1 MNAAAITAIA
11 ISAIM
16 LSSVGMVSSY
26 AQIASPVTSAP
37 ITLTPDQE
45 SYATGERV
53 TINGMVTSTQQGALT
68 IFVTAP
74 NGNRVLFAQPSVE
87 NNQFTVEFTAGGP
100 LWASPGTYTVKA
112 TYGPTG
118 SLTATT
124 TIEYGGG
131 APTPEPEPEPEP
143 VSPIDAMLAGVV
155 FEIVGGEVVSIAPGA
170 SGAPSIEIVVNAS
183 DDGSLTISIPRSI
196 LDSRTEGAEGDDVP
210 FSVLIDGEIVDAV
223 ETNDPT
229 TRNLVISFFAGDG
242 QVIEIIGSFIVP
254 EFGTVAMLVLAV
266 AIISIVA
273 VSARS
278 RLSILPRY

>member
-1 MNAAAITAIA
+1 MNAAAILAIT

-16 LSSVGMVSSY
+16 LSSVGTVSSY
-26 AQIASPVTSAP
+26 AQVSAPATTAP
-37 ITLTPDQE
+37 ITLTPDKE

-53 TINGMVTSTQQGALT
+53 TINGTVSSIQQGALAMQ
-68 IFVTAP
+68 VMAP
-74 NGNRVLFAQPSVE
+74 NGNRVFFAQTNVE
-87 NNQFTVEFTAGGP
+87 NNQFTIEFTAGGP
-100 LWASPGTYTVKA
+100 LWTNPGTYTVEA

-118 SLTATT
+118 LLKATT

-131 APTPEPEPEPEP
+131 APTPEPEPEPVP
-143 VSPIDAMLAGVV
+143 VIDAMLTGLVV
-155 FEIVGGEVVSIAPGA
+155 DIVGGEIVSIAPGS
-170 SGAPSIEIVVNAS
+170 SGSPSIDITINAT
-183 DDGSLTISIPRSI
+183 DDGMLTIDIPRSI

-210 FSVLIDGEIVDAV
+210 FTVLIDGVIVDV
-223 ETNDPT
+223 SETNDPM
-229 TRNLVISFFAGDG
+229 TRTLVIEFFAGDG
-242 QVIEIIGSFIVP
+242 QLIEIIGSFIVP

>member
-16 LSSVGMVSSY
+16 LSSVGMGSSY

-37 ITLTPDQE
+37 ITLTPDQDI
-45 SYATGERV
+45 YATGERV

-87 NNQFTVEFTAGGP
+87 NNQFAVEFTAGGP
-100 LWASPGTYTVKA
+100 LWANPGTYTVTA

-118 SLTATT
+118 SLKATT

-131 APTPEPEPEPEP
+131 APTPEPEPEP

-170 SGAPSIEIVVNAS
+170 SGSPSIDIVVNAS

-196 LDSRTEGAEGDDVP
+196 LDSRTAGAEGDDVP

-229 TRNLVISFFAGDG
+229 TRNLVISFFAGEG